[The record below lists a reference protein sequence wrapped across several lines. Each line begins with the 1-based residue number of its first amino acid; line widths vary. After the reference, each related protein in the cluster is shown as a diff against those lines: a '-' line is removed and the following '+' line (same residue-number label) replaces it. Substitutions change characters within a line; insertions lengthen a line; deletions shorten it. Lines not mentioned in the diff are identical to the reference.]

1 MNTNLIH
8 NNITR
13 YIAIFLFCLL
23 PLKGVCQTGE
33 ETVDV
38 LVGMGFENVGWH
50 ENDKERV
57 CYGKCC
63 ISFKWGRTR

>member
-38 LVGMGFENVGWH
+38 LVGMGFENVGLA
-50 ENDKERV
+50 
-57 CYGKCC
+57 
-63 ISFKWGRTR
+63 